1 MSCAP
6 LLKLNDGRTMPQL
19 GLGVWRM
26 TDDEAGPLVAQ
37 AIAACYRL
45 IDTAA
50 IYGNERGVGEGVRR
64 AEAAMVGREEVFI
77 TTKLWNERQGYDSA
91 LTAFERSLER
101 LGLDYVDLYLIHWP
115 APAQDLY
122 VDSWKALVR
131 LREEGRV
138 RSIGVSN
145 FTPKHLDRII
155 GETGQVPAVNQIEL
169 HPRLQQKALRDA
181 HERHAILTEA
191 WSPLGQGQL
200 LDNPLIGKIADKYGR
215 VPAQVILRWH
225 MQNGWAAIPKSSSPE
240 RMAQNIDVF
249 GFELTPEDMALLD
262 GLDSPQG
269 RTGLDPESFG

>member
-26 TDDEAGPLVAQ
+26 ADDEAGPLVAQ
-37 AIAACYRL
+37 AIAACFRL

-64 AEAAMVGREEVFI
+64 AEAAMVAREELFI
-77 TTKLWNERQGYDSA
+77 TTKLWNDRQGYDSA
-91 LTAFERSLER
+91 LKAFERSLER

-122 VDSWKALVR
+122 VEAWKALVR
-131 LREEGRV
+131 LRKEGRA

-145 FTPKHLDRII
+145 FTPEHLQRII
-155 GETGQVPAVNQIEL
+155 GETGEAPAVNQVEL
-169 HPRLQQKALRDA
+169 HPRLQQKALRSA
-181 HERHAILTEA
+181 HAAHDIVTEA

-200 LDNPLIGKIADKYGR
+200 IGDPLIGKLAAKYGR
-215 VPAQVILRWH
+215 TAAQVILRWH
-225 MQNGWAAIPKSSSPE
+225 VQNGLAAIPKSASPE

-249 GFELTPEDMALLD
+249 GFALTPEDMAILD
-262 GLDSPQG
+262 GLDTPLG
-269 RTGLDPESFG
+269 RIGPDPESF